1 MSFHRG
7 YSINDL
13 NIKKHADYINICEI
27 IEIEFNIKTERITSH
42 QNIEILKSEIHLLIK
57 EIEKN
62 NRINIEDILE
72 KIKNHLI
79 KKELMDSALLLF
91 EKNDNRVF
99 NWAWCFLKRKIEIKQ
114 KNNENF
120 HIELF
125 SKPPY
130 IYENLD
136 NRFLEI
142 LNSSIEERKDA
153 VIKLIENSK
162 TSNDEKITLIEELKN
177 NWSVVFKKNI
187 NIKWLDSHETEN
199 IKWIYN
205 YIKESSLL
213 ELPFE
218 PTSDS
223 DYYWASLAAIDMCNN
238 DKALELLLLKL
249 KKTLSQ
255 KKYREKESDRKFY
268 SIGMTEET
276 KKQLDTIVKI
286 KKSRINLV
294 IEELISNEFKNSQ

>member
-1 MSFHRG
+1 
-7 YSINDL
+7 
-13 NIKKHADYINICEI
+13 
-27 IEIEFNIKTERITSH
+27 
-42 QNIEILKSEIHLLIK
+42 
-57 EIEKN
+57 
-62 NRINIEDILE
+62 
-72 KIKNHLI
+72 
-79 KKELMDSALLLF
+79 MDTALLLF
-91 EKNDNRVF
+91 EKNDNRVS

-238 DKALELLLLKL
+238 RADA
-249 KKTLSQ
+249 
-255 KKYREKESDRKFY
+255 
-268 SIGMTEET
+268 
-276 KKQLDTIVKI
+276 
-286 KKSRINLV
+286 
-294 IEELISNEFKNSQ
+294 